1 MAQPRSQQISLDA
14 TPYYHC
20 ISRCVR
26 RAYLCGFDRF
36 TNKSYEHRRDLI
48 EKRLYL
54 LADVFCIDLVAYSVL
69 SNHYHVVLHIN
80 QEKAL
85 ALSTDEVIE
94 RWHKLFKG
102 TFHSQLY
109 ANGKTLNRSER
120 LILSRSVKIWRKRL
134 FDVSWF
140 MRCSNKPI
148 ARHANK
154 EDGCKGKFFESR
166 FISQALLDEVALLAC
181 CCYVDLNPIR
191 AGIADTPE
199 ESDFTSIKKRIDSY
213 QKNELAKGLLPF
225 AGNPRVPMP
234 MGIPCT
240 AEDYF
245 DLIDMSAREQRHG
258 KTGYMDN
265 KLPPLLQHLGISQ
278 KNWHTASSEFET
290 IFSTFV
296 GQKYALDD
304 ACEVFSKKWVNLQS
318 NCFRILT
325 T

>member
-1 MAQPRSQQISLDA
+1 MAQPRSQQISLEA

-54 LADVFCIDLVAYSVL
+54 LADAFCIDLVAYAVL
-69 SNHYHVVLHIN
+69 SNHYHLVLHIN

-102 TFHSQLY
+102 TFHSQLH
-109 ANGKTLNRSER
+109 ASGKTLNRSEK
-120 LILSRSVKIWRKRL
+120 LILNRSVKIWRKRL
-134 FDVSWF
+134 YNVSWF
-140 MRCSNKPI
+140 MRCSNEPI
-148 ARHANK
+148 ARLANK

-166 FISQALLDEVALLAC
+166 FISQALLDEAALLAC
-181 CCYVDLNPIR
+181 SVYVDLNPIR
-191 AGIADTPE
+191 AGIANTPE
-199 ESDFTSIKKRIDSY
+199 ESDYTSIKQRINSC
-213 QKNELAKGLLPF
+213 QKNEITKGLLPF
-225 AGNPRVPMP
+225 AGNPREPMP

-245 DLIDMSAREQRHG
+245 DLVDMTARQQRHG
-258 KTGYMDN
+258 KTGFIDN
-265 KLPPLLQHLGISQ
+265 TLSPLLQRLGISN
-278 KNWHTASSEFET
+278 KNWATASSEFET
-290 IFSTFV
+290 VFSTFV
-296 GQKYALDD
+296 GQKHAL
-304 ACEVFSKKWVNLQS
+304 ANTCEVLSKKWINLQS
-318 NCFRILT
+318 HCCRVLST
-325 T
+325 

>member
-26 RAYLCGFDRF
+26 RAFLCGFDRF

-85 ALSTDEVIE
+85 TLSTDEVIE

-102 TFHSQLY
+102 TYYSQLY
-109 ANGKTLNRSER
+109 AGGKTLNRSEK

-140 MRCSNKPI
+140 MRCSNEPI
-148 ARHANK
+148 ARQANK

-166 FISQALLDEVALLAC
+166 FLSQALLDETALLAC

-199 ESDFTSIKKRIDSY
+199 ESDYTSIKKRVDSY

-225 AGNPRVPMP
+225 AGNPREPMP

-265 KLPPLLQHLGISQ
+265 KLSPLLQRLGVSR

-290 IFSTFV
+290 VFSTFV
-296 GQKYALDD
+296 GQKHALAN
-304 ACEVFSKKWVNLQS
+304 ACEVFSKKWINLQS
-318 NCFRILT
+318 HCFRILT